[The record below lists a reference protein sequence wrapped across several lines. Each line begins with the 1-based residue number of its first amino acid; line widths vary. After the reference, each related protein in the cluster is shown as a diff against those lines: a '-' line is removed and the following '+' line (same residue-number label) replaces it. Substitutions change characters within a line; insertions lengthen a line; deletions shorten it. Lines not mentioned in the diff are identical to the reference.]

1 MGPCLVSMV
10 IDAPVA
16 CVLIHCRDEVS
27 MHQTVIFMVVYGELH
42 NIDILVII
50 IKMLVYSLIVE
61 HINGAKYLLNAAQ
74 IPSDQ
79 ASYACM

>member
-1 MGPCLVSMV
+1 
-10 IDAPVA
+10 
-16 CVLIHCRDEVS
+16 
-27 MHQTVIFMVVYGELH
+27 MVVYGELH